1 MTTDT
6 AHLEAAAAKQT
17 QREDASGDLYTRLSR
32 IEQRFQSPRDRAAA
46 FLEIVCTAL
55 GGLSGSLTI
64 AAGGEEHDLRFST
77 ETPGLG
83 AWSRT
88 LADATHGRDGGP
100 GPDAD
105 GSLRT
110 PGGRPAEYQPD
121 PRT

>member
-64 AAGGEEHDLRFST
+64 AGWRSGFFLKCCSFCFACF
-77 ETPGLG
+77 
-83 AWSRT
+83 
-88 LADATHGRDGGP
+88 
-100 GPDAD
+100 
-105 GSLRT
+105 
-110 PGGRPAEYQPD
+110 
-121 PRT
+121 